1 MATTWRDT
9 CTRRIL
15 GGDAGPFLGGPTKI
29 VLHSTETGL
38 GVPGYQ
44 GGSVAPHE
52 TWVWQP
58 AAGRFAKYQH
68 VSHARSAMAMKN
80 LSGGVQTNRDGAH
93 QVEIA
98 GSCDKGFA
106 AKYGY
111 PYLPGMGDDF
121 LRALGHEVRQ
131 LAADVNC
138 KLEAIREWVDYPRS
152 YGKGPSRMT
161 LSEWDNFG
169 GICGHQ
175 HAAENTHGDPGSL
188 NVARALE
195 LSGAVVVVDKPTP
208 VKPGGDSVLTKI
220 VAPRFPLPKGHYFG
234 PKSGPVESHSG
245 FYGAADRAG
254 LRMWQAAMRKR
265 GWTIDVDG
273 LWGAQTE
280 KVVRV
285 FQQRLGVTVTGHIG
299 PHVWA
304 QAWKAKAG
312 VGT

>member
-9 CTRRIL
+9 CTRHIL
-15 GGDAGPFLGGPTKI
+15 GGDAGPFSGGPTKI

-38 GVPGYQ
+38 GIPGYQ

-58 AAGRFAKYQH
+58 KEGRFAKYQH

-98 GSCDKGFA
+98 GSCDRGFA

-121 LRALGHEVRQ
+121 LTALGKEVRQ
-131 LAADVNC
+131 LAADVDC
-138 KLEAIREWVDYPRS
+138 KLEAIRDWVDYPKS
-152 YGKGPSRMT
+152 YGRGPSRMT
-161 LSEWDNFG
+161 LSEWDNFA

-175 HAAENTHGDPGSL
+175 HAAENDHGDPGSL

-208 VKPGGDSVLTKI
+208 VKPGGDNVIHKLIT
-220 VAPRFPLPKGHYFG
+220 PRFPLPDGHYFG
-234 PKSGPVESHSG
+234 PKSGPVKSHSG
-245 FYGAADRAG
+245 YYGADDRAA
-254 LRMWQAAMRKR
+254 LRMWQAQCRR
-265 GWTIDVDG
+265 QGWQIDVDG
-273 LWGAQTE
+273 LYGDQCAHVARALQE
-280 KVVRV
+280 
-285 FQQRLGVTVTGHIG
+285 RLGMPKSGLIASR
-299 PHVWA
+299 VWRV
-304 QAWKAKAG
+304 AWSSKGKH
-312 VGT
+312 